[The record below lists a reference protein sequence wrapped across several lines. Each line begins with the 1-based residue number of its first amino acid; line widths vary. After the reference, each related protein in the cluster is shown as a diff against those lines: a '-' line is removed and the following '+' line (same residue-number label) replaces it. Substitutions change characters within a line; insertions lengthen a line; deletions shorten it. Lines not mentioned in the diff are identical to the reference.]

1 MSAFGESAELG
12 KAPLAPQPQVQQI
25 LGRVHITV
33 QDDHVAGPVQ
43 GIKNVLVRAQ
53 LEPVTGLAFTAVTP
67 LAASPPRGRCT
78 RLHRGLGL
86 LLLLLGCRF
95 LLGRRLLLWERD
107 AAQLLFG
114 QLEPD
119 LKSGEWCSRRIE
131 VTDANESGGRK

>member
-1 MSAFGESAELG
+1 MAYLKDVLSSIRSRMSAFFECAELG

-53 LEPVTGLAFTAVTP
+53 LEPVAGLAFTAVTP

-78 RLHRGLGL
+78 RLHLGLGL
-86 LLLLLGCRF
+86 LLLLLP
-95 LLGRRLLLWERD
+95 LGPAAAALGARRRSV
-107 AAQLLFG
+107 AVRAPRTRSQVG
-114 QLEPD
+114 
-119 LKSGEWCSRRIE
+119 
-131 VTDANESGGRK
+131 